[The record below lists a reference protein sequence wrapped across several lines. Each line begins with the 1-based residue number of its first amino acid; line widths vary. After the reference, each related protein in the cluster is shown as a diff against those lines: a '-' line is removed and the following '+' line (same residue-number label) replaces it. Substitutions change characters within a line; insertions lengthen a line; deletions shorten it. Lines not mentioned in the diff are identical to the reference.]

1 MCRGVAGRSYL
12 YSFHPLDGCTSVSY
26 QVLARKYRPT
36 VFADVAGQSH
46 VLKSL
51 INALDNQR
59 LHHAYL
65 FTGTRGVGKTTL
77 ARILARCLNCE
88 AGVSS
93 TPCGSCSACVE
104 INEGRFV
111 DLIEVDAAS
120 RTKVED
126 TRELLENVQYLPARG
141 RYKVYL
147 IDEVHMLSQHSFNAL
162 LKTLEEPPEHVKFLL
177 ATTDPQ
183 KLPITVLS
191 RCLQFSLKN
200 LSPQLIAD
208 FVAQILA
215 SEEIDNERDALWQ
228 IAMAA
233 AGSMRDALTLTDQ
246 AIAYCEGRVL
256 TAGVTEMLGVP
267 PQQQI
272 TRLLEAMA
280 TRDVADVLNLIKE
293 IGEATPDYQHSLDAL
308 LSMLHR
314 IALEQA
320 VPGSVDDSAGDRA
333 HVVELAAKFSAE
345 DVQLYYQM
353 GLKGREDLRLAA
365 EMRSAFEM
373 VLLRMLV
380 FSPQFVPLEASAGAD
395 SAAGAEQKKK
405 TLALPKARP
414 EQGAVSANAEGN
426 SQLGSEASEPD
437 SLDNAAGQ
445 SQLRSQNPTAPPAEG
460 VGPLT
465 GDSHHAENPGAVSIK
480 TDSKVDQSAN
490 ADSALDPG
498 ETGADAQL
506 QLGDAVSL
514 AAVGAAEPSAQSPL
528 AKRWCALYAEL
539 PLAGIAANIMA
550 NCELSRETESSFDF
564 TLGSEHSAVFSEEL
578 VDKIVPVFSAH
589 FQRPIGISVTVG
601 ETKEETPAQAK
612 IRHLAALQAER
623 VAAFEKDPL
632 VAEIC
637 DRLGGRIVVDSI
649 TQA

>member
-1 MCRGVAGRSYL
+1 MCRGVADRSYL
-12 YSFHPLDGCTSVSY
+12 YSIFPLDGHSSVSY
-26 QVLARKYRPT
+26 QVLARKYRPA
-36 VFADVAGQSH
+36 VFADVAGQTH

-88 AGVSS
+88 VGVSS
-93 TPCGSCSACVE
+93 TPCGTCAACVE
-104 INEGRFV
+104 ISEGRFI

-126 TRELLENVQYLPARG
+126 TRELLENVQYLPTRG

-200 LSPQLIAD
+200 LSPQLIAE
-208 FVAQILA
+208 FVAQILQ
-215 SEEIDNERDALWQ
+215 SEGVESERDALWQ

-246 AIAYCEGRVL
+246 AIAYCEGSVL
-256 TAGVTEMLGVP
+256 VGGVTEMLGVP

-272 TRLLEAMA
+272 TRLLDAMA
-280 TRDVADVLNLIKE
+280 TRDVADVLGLIKE

-314 IALEQA
+314 VALQQA
-320 VPGSVDDSAGDRA
+320 VPGSVDDSAGDLA
-333 HVVELAAKFSAE
+333 QISELAGKLSAE
-345 DVQLYYQM
+345 DVQLYYQI
-353 GLKGREDLRLAA
+353 GLKGREDLRLAV

-380 FSPQFVPLEASAGAD
+380 FSPQFTPLASAGSSGD
-395 SAAGAEQKKK
+395 TNDNVDPEQKKK
-405 TLALPKARP
+405 TLVPTS
-414 EQGAVSANAEGN
+414 QSSA
-426 SQLGSEASEPD
+426 Q
-437 SLDNAAGQ
+437 
-445 SQLRSQNPTAPPAEG
+445 T
-460 VGPLT
+460 
-465 GDSHHAENPGAVSIK
+465 
-480 TDSKVDQSAN
+480 
-490 ADSALDPG
+490 
-498 ETGADAQL
+498 
-506 QLGDAVSL
+506 
-514 AAVGAAEPSAQSPL
+514 GAAENLSVPKPRREDVSSDCVPAAQSSGPAAVEPVEATVSIEQTETSSTANLTAHAALQLADKPQAEAELPAPSSPKISAAASPL
-528 AKRWCALYAEL
+528 AQRWCALYSEL
-539 PLAGIAANIMA
+539 PLVGIAANIMA
-550 NCELSRETESSFDF
+550 NCELTHETESAFAF
-564 TLGSEHSAVFSEEL
+564 ILGHEHSAVYSEEL
-578 VDKIVPVFSAH
+578 LNKIEPIFTS
-589 FQRPIGISVTVG
+589 FFKRPISVSISVG
-601 ETKEETPAQAK
+601 ETREETPAQAK
-612 IRHLAALQAER
+612 IRHLAELQAER
-623 VAAFEKDPL
+623 VAEFEQDPL
-632 VAEIC
+632 VKEMC
-637 DRLGGRIVVDSI
+637 ESLGGSVVVESI
-649 TQA
+649 IES